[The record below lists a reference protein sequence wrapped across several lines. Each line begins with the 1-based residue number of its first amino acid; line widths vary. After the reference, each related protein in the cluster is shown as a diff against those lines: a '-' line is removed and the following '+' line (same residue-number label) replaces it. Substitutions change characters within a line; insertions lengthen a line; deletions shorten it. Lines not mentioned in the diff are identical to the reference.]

1 MTLPATLDV
10 SLNFSSGA
18 TFGIGLT
25 LDDPVNGLLNT
36 GVLSDSTTP
45 ALVVNLTAQTRQ
57 ISIRRGRNVNRDVYE
72 AGTCVVRI
80 YDPNSD
86 FNPQN
91 TNSPYF
97 GQLDPLR
104 KLRIS
109 AAVGGTTYYLFSGYT
124 TDYIYSYD
132 KAENL
137 AYVDIKATDAFRLFN
152 MASVVTV
159 TGQAAGQDTG
169 TRVNKILDTVQ
180 FPTTMRSIETGN
192 SLTVADPATLRTS
205 LSAMQNCEFSEQGA
219 LYITPEGNIIFKN
232 RNSVI
237 SSVGDTPIAFNQT
250 TGIPYADLRF
260 AFDDKLI
267 INYATMT
274 RVGGTPQ
281 THQDAAS
288 IATYF
293 PHTYNVPDLV
303 IDTDANALNIAKI
316 YVATRSDTTI
326 RIDSMTLDLNDPD
339 VPTAT
344 VLDLDYFDNVLITN
358 VQPDN
363 STIVKNLQI
372 QGVSHEITPTSW
384 ISTYT
389 TLEPIVDGLILS
401 SPYYG
406 LLNEDVLSY

>member
-18 TFGIGLT
+18 TFGNAFT
-25 LDDPVNGLLNT
+25 LDDPINGVLGT

-45 ALVVNLTAQTRQ
+45 ALVVNLTSQTRQ
-57 ISIRRGRNVNRDVYE
+57 IDIRRGRNINRDVYE

-91 TNSPYF
+91 TSSPYF
-97 GQLDPLR
+97 GKLDPLR

-159 TGQAAGQDTG
+159 TGQASGQDTG
-169 TRVNKILDTVQ
+169 TRINKILDTVS
-180 FPTTMRSIETGN
+180 FPNSMRSVETGN

-219 LYITPEGNIIFKN
+219 LFMTPEGNIIFKN

-237 SSVGDTPIAFNQT
+237 SSAGNTPIAFNQT
-250 TGIPYADLRF
+250 TGIPYADLKF

-267 INYATMT
+267 INNATMT

-281 THQDAAS
+281 THQDATS

-372 QGVSHEITPTSW
+372 QGVTHSITPTSW

-389 TLEPIVDGLILS
+389 TLEPIVDGFIVGDSTYGVLGEDILS
-401 SPYYG
+401 Y
-406 LLNEDVLSY
+406 